1 MSGDE
6 MEELR
11 LGAAASVDRGLGPA
25 KWCKI
30 HIYTNMRVSGET
42 RVRPNDLLTL
52 HFKSRLVFSRGSS
65 IRILSRRPIPSLT
78 KVFCVTRTQKHLKA
92 YYLFCII
99 FRIDNSINPSFVP
112 CKSIP

>member
-11 LGAAASVDRGLGPA
+11 LGAAASVDRGLGLA

-30 HIYTNMRVSGET
+30 CIYTNLRVSRET
-42 RVRPNDLLTL
+42 RVLTL
-52 HFKSRLVFSRGSS
+52 QVPVSFFRGSPT

-78 KVFCVTRTQKHLKA
+78 KVCCITRTQKHLKA
-92 YYLFCII
+92 YHLFRII